1 MATKRHEKTQ
11 KEDKTKGHH
20 RPGFVYF
27 SRLIVPFCGQWNLLR
42 IIPVRLQY
50 GMRTLVDLPFDNTY
64 ARLPATFYQRVEPT
78 PVPDPYLVAF
88 NPDAARLIDLDP
100 AEAQKADFVEYFAGN
115 KLLPGSEPV
124 AMKYAGHQFG
134 SWVPQLGDGRAILLG
149 EVKNAAGERWDLHL
163 KGAGKTMFSRFG
175 DGRAVLRSSIRE
187 YLCGEALHALGV
199 PTTRSLCIVG
209 TDLEVYRESVESGAI
224 IVRMAPSHVR
234 FGSFEVFAHRGQ
246 TELVKTLADFVIDQH
261 YPHLKDAENKY
272 ATFLR
277 EVVART
283 ARLIAKWQ
291 SVGFAHGV
299 LNTDNMSILGL
310 TLDYGPYGFMEDFD
324 PGFVCN
330 HSDETGRYAFDQQP
344 RIGYWNLG
352 ALAQSL
358 LSVLEVE
365 EAKAALNTYPDMFNA
380 RMHELMCEKLG
391 LATRREG
398 DQSLW
403 TGLLDVLAR
412 ARADYTIFFRR
423 LGTFSTAAAADN
435 AAVRSL
441 FPDPAEL
448 SAWAERYRERLQ
460 AERSVDPERQA
471 RMNRANP
478 KYVLRNYLAQIAIE
492 KAQRKDY
499 SEVDRLRSVLQMPF
513 DEQPEME
520 HYAQRAPEWGRH
532 LQISCS
538 S

>member
-1 MATKRHEKTQ
+1 
-11 KEDKTKGHH
+11 
-20 RPGFVYF
+20 
-27 SRLIVPFCGQWNLLR
+27 
-42 IIPVRLQY
+42 
-50 GMRTLVDLPFDNTY
+50 
-64 ARLPATFYQRVEPT
+64 
-78 PVPDPYLVAF
+78 
-88 NPDAARLIDLDP
+88 
-100 AEAQKADFVEYFAGN
+100 
-115 KLLPGSEPV
+115 
-124 AMKYAGHQFG
+124 MKYAGHQFG

-187 YLCGEALHALGV
+187 YLYGEALHALGV

-261 YPHLKDAENKY
+261 YAHLKDASDKY
-272 ATFLR
+272 PAFLR

-324 PGFVCN
+324 PGFICN

-352 ALAQSL
+352 ALAQAL
-358 LSVLEVE
+358 MPLITID
-365 EAKAALNTYPDMFNA
+365 EARAAISAFADVFNA
-380 RMHELMCEKLG
+380 HILELMSAKLG
-391 LATRREG
+391 LATTAEG
-398 DQSLW
+398 DQELW
-403 TGLLDVLAR
+403 TGLLDLLAED
-412 ARADYTIFFRR
+412 RADYTIFFRA
-423 LGTFSTAAAADN
+423 LGIFRTGPGEIN
-435 AAVRSL
+435 EPIRK
-441 FPDPAEL
+441 L
-448 SAWAERYRERLQ
+448 SADASQFEVWAERHRDRL
-460 AERSVDPERQA
+460 RSGGSLDADRRA
-471 RMNRANP
+471 RMDRVNP
-478 KYVLRNYLAQIAIE
+478 KYVLRNYLAQVAIE
-492 KAQRKDY
+492 KAERKDF
-499 SEVDRLRSVLQMPF
+499 SEVDRLRGVLRMPF

-520 HYAQRAPEWGRH
+520 HYAQPAPEWGRR
-532 LQISCS
+532 LQVSCS